1 MIRRAAFA
9 LLLCVATPVVA
20 QQQETLAD
28 IKQELSVI
36 LVDLQRLK
44 QELNTTGFTGGV
56 EGGSV
61 LDRVNAIEARVQ
73 ALTSKAEELEFRI
86 DRVVRDGTNRLGDL
100 EFRLCELEEG
110 CDIANLGET
119 PLIGGVDA
127 EPQAPISAAPDT
139 SGLTVNENS
148 DYQAAQSALDAE
160 DFAQAVDLFG
170 NFVTTYP
177 GGPLTID
184 AQYYQGEA
192 HEGLGEMRAA
202 ARAYLGAFSANPDGT
217 RAPDALFKLGTS
229 LQSLGQSAEACVT
242 LGEVINRFP
251 GGDAAARAVAAQ
263 GKFGC

>member
-1 MIRRAAFA
+1 MRSAVLA
-9 LLLCVATPVVA
+9 LMLAATPLAA
-20 QQQETLAD
+20 QQDETLAD

-36 LVDLQRLK
+36 FVDLQRLK
-44 QELNTTGFTGGV
+44 QELNTTGFSGSV

-73 ALTSKAEELEFRI
+73 ALTAKAEELEFRI

-110 CDIANLGET
+110 CDIAALGDT
-119 PLIGGVDA
+119 PLMGGVDA
-127 EPQAPISAAPDT
+127 EPQEPIAAAPDT

-148 DYQAAQSALDAE
+148 DFQAAQSALKAE
-160 DFAQAVDLFG
+160 EFAQAADLFDA
-170 NFVTTYP
+170 FVATYP

-184 AQYYQGEA
+184 AQYFQGEA

-202 ARAYLGAFSANPDGT
+202 ARAYLGAFSANPDGG

-229 LQSLGQSAEACVT
+229 LQALGQSTEACVT
-242 LGEVINRFP
+242 LGEVVNRFP
-251 GGDAAARAVAAQ
+251 GDDAAARAVAAQ
-263 GKFGC
+263 GSFGC